1 MIKAIVCDDHPIFRE
16 GLKKIVGQS
25 RDITIADEVSDGETL
40 LQKAEAQR
48 YDLVILDIS
57 LPGVNGIDVL
67 KDLRRAGHEMPVLIL
82 SMHPEEQ
89 YAVRALRA
97 GASGYVA
104 KASVPEELL
113 AAIRKVASGR
123 KYVSPSLAEQLAA
136 ELDGSAERPS
146 HEKLSDREFQI
157 MRMIAAGRKVKE
169 IAAELHLS
177 PATVGTY
184 RARILSKL
192 SLQSNAEL
200 IHYTIENKLFE

>member
-16 GLKKIVGQS
+16 GLKKIVSQT
-25 RDITIADEVSDGETL
+25 RDIAIADEVSDGTTL
-40 LQKAEAQR
+40 MEKTKAHR
-48 YDLVILDIS
+48 YDVVILDIS
-57 LPGVNGIDVL
+57 LPGASGLDVL
-67 KDLRRAGHEMPVLIL
+67 KDLRSAGYEMPVLIL

-104 KASVPEELL
+104 KASVPEELIT
-113 AAIRKVASGR
+113 AIRKVAAGR
-123 KYVSPSLAEQLAA
+123 KYVSSSLADQLAS
-136 ELDGSAERPS
+136 ELEGPADRSS

-157 MRMIAAGRKVKE
+157 MCMIASGRRVKE
-169 IAAELHLS
+169 IAADLRLS

-200 IHYTIENKLFE
+200 IRYTIENKLLE

>member
-16 GLKKIVGQS
+16 GLKKIIGQS
-25 RDITIADEVSDGETL
+25 RDITIADEVNDGTALME
-40 LQKAEAQR
+40 KAEAHR

-57 LPGVNGIDVL
+57 LPGVNGLDVL

-113 AAIRKVASGR
+113 AAIRKVAAGR
-123 KYVSPSLAEQLAA
+123 KYVSPSLAEQLAS
-136 ELDGSAERPS
+136 ELDGSADKPP

-157 MRMIAAGRKVKE
+157 MRLIASGRKVKE
-169 IAAELHLS
+169 IAADLHLS

-192 SLQSNAEL
+192 GLQSNAEL
-200 IHYTIENKLFE
+200 IHYTIENKLLE